1 MGRKDIVTKE
11 YIRRPEIFADIFN
24 YRLYNGKD
32 RIQPEQLAEE
42 NITENLVLEREE
54 HGKQKRIKLEA
65 VEKYRDVKKVFR
77 DGNYRCLI
85 LGVEEQ
91 DSVHYAMPVRE
102 FVYDAMTY
110 EHQIREISRTHRKEK
125 DYKEHGK
132 EEFLSGFYRNDRIL
146 PVITLVLYFGTAPWD
161 GPRSLKEMMRWTGE
175 EAEKYIQDYRLN
187 LIIPAEMEDEEI
199 EKLQSSLREVFYF
212 LKYAGDWKKLE
223 KILTDDER
231 FQRLETEAAT
241 VIRELTNTEI
251 EIKEEQEEQNM
262 CKAIE
267 QMKENE
273 RKIGLEDGKRIGL
286 EDGKRIGLEDGKR
299 IGLEDGKRIGRELGE
314 AEIILRMYQKGYGSE
329 QIAEMTDMEEERVK
343 AIICMKLEIK

>member
-77 DGNYRCLI
+77 DGSYRCLL

-102 FVYDAMTY
+102 FVYDAMAY
-110 EHQIREISRTHRKEK
+110 EHQIREISRTHRREK

-132 EEFLSGFYRNDRIL
+132 EEFLSGFYREDRIL

-223 KILTDDER
+223 KILTDAS
-231 FQRLETEAAT
+231 LPGGKT
-241 VIRELTNTEI
+241 ELTGKDIGISSLEKAKVQLYEFSTKEFSMTPTELSSKYRQVPL
-251 EIKEEQEEQNM
+251 EELIKM
-262 CKAIE
+262 LVA
-267 QMKENE
+267 
-273 RKIGLEDGKRIGL
+273 LL
-286 EDGKRIGLEDGKR
+286 
-299 IGLEDGKRIGRELGE
+299 
-314 AEIILRMYQKGYGSE
+314 
-329 QIAEMTDMEEERVK
+329 
-343 AIICMKLEIK
+343 

>member
-1 MGRKDIVTKE
+1 M
-11 YIRRPEIFADIFN
+11 
-24 YRLYNGKD
+24 
-32 RIQPEQLAEE
+32 
-42 NITENLVLEREE
+42 
-54 HGKQKRIKLEA
+54 
-65 VEKYRDVKKVFR
+65 
-77 DGNYRCLI
+77 
-85 LGVEEQ
+85 
-91 DSVHYAMPVRE
+91 HYAMPVRE
-102 FVYDAMTY
+102 FVYDAMAY

-132 EEFLSGFYRNDRIL
+132 EEFLSGFYREDRIL

-223 KILTDDER
+223 KILEDDER
-231 FQRLETEAAT
+231 FQSLETEAAT

-267 QMKENE
+267 QMKEKE
-273 RKIGLEDGKRIGL
+273 RKIGL